1 MREVWVR
8 CSNQGGMNEALHG
21 PWSPLVLLL
30 TGMESARFL
39 QICWEWGKKL
49 HGNRMQNMHILC
61 LWCVCSVKASVMW
74 IYSVTVLLIWIK
86 ATVVHTWGACTAHS
100 EWSHRIDVIWSQKL
114 FIGCSSW
121 NLLEALSG
129 VLEEE
134 IFSCIWLEQFEWGIT
149 ATGAKLGL
157 QIETKSRYKTNFK
170 IRKKN
175 FVENDRHTKIN
186 QIPPFW
192 ILPCVSCFHA
202 TTVPTVPW

>member
-1 MREVWVR
+1 MK
-8 CSNQGGMNEALHG
+8 EALHG

-30 TGMESARFL
+30 TGMESARVL
-39 QICWEWGKKL
+39 QICWEWGKKKL

-74 IYSVTVLLIWIK
+74 ICSVTVLLIWMK
-86 ATVVHTWGACTAHS
+86 PTVVHTWGACTALS
-100 EWSHRIDVIWSQKL
+100 EWSHRIHVLWSQKL

-134 IFSCIWLEQFEWGIT
+134 IFSCSWLEQSEWGIT
-149 ATGAKLGL
+149 ASVAKLGL
-157 QIETKSRYKTNFK
+157 QIETKSRLKTHFK
-170 IRKKN
+170 KEKN

-186 QIPPFW
+186 QIPLFEFYP
-192 ILPCVSCFHA
+192 VSHTSMLQLYPVSHDSGF
-202 TTVPTVPW
+202 T